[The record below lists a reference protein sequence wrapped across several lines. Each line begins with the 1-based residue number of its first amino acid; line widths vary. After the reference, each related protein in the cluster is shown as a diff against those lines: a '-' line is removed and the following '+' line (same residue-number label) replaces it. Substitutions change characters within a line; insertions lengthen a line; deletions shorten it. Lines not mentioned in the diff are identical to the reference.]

1 MTTPYVLDSDL
12 THAMATSKL
21 DRLNKLF
28 EGQQRSS
35 FAERDPSRPHIS
47 DLDFAQDSST
57 ETSTPSKQPSAG
69 MLQPQ
74 QQPWKVPD
82 VAQYPR
88 RVTQPPPRNGRDVD
102 QFSSDDDDEYVRAFS
117 AKPEPKP
124 TAKLLSQSI
133 GDGRGTS
140 NQHTSVEGSASDDC
154 KIDPNGL
161 PIQDREGNNSTG
173 HFCPLT
179 LVAKLPYK
187 YMTDRNDRVSKR
199 FFADNKFYKR
209 TWDM

>member
-1 MTTPYVLDSDL
+1 MP
-12 THAMATSKL
+12 TSKL

-28 EGQQRSS
+28 GGQRRSA
-35 FAERDPSRPHIS
+35 FAERDPSRPHVS
-47 DLDFAQDSST
+47 DLDLAQNSST
-57 ETSTPSKQPSAG
+57 ETATPNKQPPAG
-69 MLQPQ
+69 MAKPQ

-88 RVTQPPPRNGRDVD
+88 RVAQPPARTGRDVD
-102 QFSSDDDDEYVRAFS
+102 QISSDEDDEYLRAFS

-124 TAKLLSQSI
+124 VAKRASQST
-133 GDGRGTS
+133 GGRRGTS
-140 NQHTSVEGSASDDC
+140 DRHTSLEASATEDC
-154 KIDPNGL
+154 KFGPNGL
-161 PIQDREGNNSTG
+161 PIQDGEGNDCRG

-199 FFADNKFYKR
+199 FFADNRFYKR